1 MKEQILKWLV
11 QFFKEYVMTN
21 DDFKDWLKDVGVKVE
36 DLTQEAY
43 AKLQAAKAQLDTT
56 TRRKCRLFWAP
67 VSAVTFLLGIGVGHW
82 FF

>member
-1 MKEQILKWLV
+1 
-11 QFFKEYVMTN
+11 MTN

-67 VSAVTFLLGIGVGHW
+67 VCVGFGMICFFAGGWLL
-82 FF
+82 

>member
-1 MKEQILKWLV
+1 
-11 QFFKEYVMTN
+11 MTN

-56 TRRKCRLFWAP
+56 TRRKCRLLWAP

>member
-1 MKEQILKWLV
+1 
-11 QFFKEYVMTN
+11 MTN

-56 TRRKCRLFWAP
+56 TRRKCRLFCAP